1 MGLSLKKRF
10 SQLPADKR
18 RTWVLAQDAQTQVE
32 MARDEWWWIGRPE
45 QTPPGGDW
53 NVCLVMSGRGFGK
66 SRMAS
71 EWLVQRCLDF
81 PTDRSGFP
89 TEWLVIAAKR
99 DDALKINMDGASGIR
114 RVLDRREI
122 KYKVKLNPSPM
133 IILTETDVRLHFQG
147 ADKPDVGRGFN
158 AAGGILD
165 EIAKWPYPSQSWDEG
180 IQLSLRADLV
190 GDHPRVLV
198 TTTPKPIPLLREWV
212 EESREGGVIIIK
224 GSMFDNKDNLASH
237 TLRRLEKKYQGTR
250 LGRQELYGDLLDDI
264 DGALW
269 SYSVIEKNRIPSTEG
284 IALTHITVGVDPTL
298 TDEGD
303 LMGVIVVARSASNHM
318 YVLADESIAAS
329 GRAAADHIW
338 RTFEKW
344 GADTIAIEN
353 NQAKNWMHDVLK
365 DSFND
370 LKESD
375 RYFEDLFD
383 PTRILKK
390 IDSRKG
396 KKIRAEPVAM
406 RYEQNTAHHV
416 GTFPELEEQM
426 LKFDPSDSHNSPD
439 RMDALVHG
447 CRHLMEGEARKVRVA
462 TPARRRIRR
471 HSATY

>member
-10 SQLPADKR
+10 SQLSPHKR
-18 RTWVLAQDAQTQVE
+18 RLWVQAQDAQTLAE
-32 MARDEWWWIGRPE
+32 MARDEWWWTGRPD
-45 QTPPGGDW
+45 QMPPPGDW
-53 NVCLVMSGRGFGK
+53 NVCLVMTGRGYGK

-71 EWLVQRCLDF
+71 EWLVQRCLDY
-81 PTDRSGFP
+81 PADRSGFP

-99 DDALKINMDGASGIR
+99 SDALDINMEGASGIR

-122 KYKVKLNPSPM
+122 RYKIKLNPKPV
-133 IILTETDVRLHFQG
+133 IILIDSGVKIHFQG
-147 ADKPDVGRGFN
+147 ADSADVGRGFN

-165 EIAKWPYPSQSWDEG
+165 EIAKWPYPSESWLEG
-180 IQLSLRADLV
+180 ILPSLRADLPD
-190 GDHPRVLV
+190 DHPRVLV
-198 TTTPKPIPLLREWV
+198 TTTPKPIALLREWL
-212 EESREGGVIIIK
+212 EEAKDGSVKVIS
-224 GSMFDNKDNLASH
+224 GSTFDNRDNLASH
-237 TLRRLEKKYQGTR
+237 FLAKAEKTYKGTR

-269 SYSVIEKNRIPSTEG
+269 KFSDIEETRIRSTEG
-284 IALTHITVGVDPTL
+284 IQLTHVTVGVDPTL

-365 DSFND
+365 DSFAD
-370 LKESD
+370 LKTQD
-375 RYFEDLFD
+375 RFFEDIFD
-383 PTRILKK
+383 CTRVLRK

-406 RYEQNTAHHV
+406 RYEQRTAHHV
-416 GTFPELEEQM
+416 GVFPELEEQM
-426 LKFDPSDSHNSPD
+426 LKFDPTDSHNSPD

-462 TPARRRIRR
+462 TPARRRLRR